1 MSRTL
6 LLLSVC
12 FILGSCADGPTAEKT
27 YELRC
32 ANCHGKNG
40 EGLKKLIPP
49 LANSDYL
56 QNNMDQLACI
66 IRNGMKDSIIVNGE
80 WYMQEMPP
88 NYDLSDMDIV
98 NLVNYINKRWG
109 NPSTAQTPAQT
120 KEQLKNC
127 R

>member
-6 LLLSVC
+6 LLFALSLMLV
-12 FILGSCADGPTAEKT
+12 SCADGPTAEKT

-49 LANSDYL
+49 LADSDYL
-56 QNNMDQLACI
+56 QSNMDQLACI
-66 IRNGMKDSIIVNGE
+66 IRNGMKDSIRVNGE
-80 WYMQEMPP
+80 WYVQEMPASQ
-88 NYDLSDMDIV
+88 DLSDMDIV

-109 NPSTAQTPAQT
+109 SPSTAQTPSKT
-120 KEQLKNC
+120 RDQLKKC